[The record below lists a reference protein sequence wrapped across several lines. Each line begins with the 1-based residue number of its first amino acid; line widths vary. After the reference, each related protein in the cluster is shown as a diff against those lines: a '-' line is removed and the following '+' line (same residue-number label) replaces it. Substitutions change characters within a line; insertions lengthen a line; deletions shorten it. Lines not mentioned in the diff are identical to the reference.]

1 MLARPLR
8 NTHLGG
14 LCHTVSDCE
23 FSGEAALESGWLRW
37 EDDPS
42 CYLLLQ
48 LLSVFGEAG
57 WQALLVLPYLS
68 ILIEL
73 SYVGYDQ

>member
-1 MLARPLR
+1 MNDAKEGYQTYVVGPVKQRW
-8 NTHLGG
+8 NLGG
-14 LCHTVSDCE
+14 LY
-23 FSGEAALESGWLRW
+23 RW

-48 LLSVFGEAG
+48 LSVFGEAG